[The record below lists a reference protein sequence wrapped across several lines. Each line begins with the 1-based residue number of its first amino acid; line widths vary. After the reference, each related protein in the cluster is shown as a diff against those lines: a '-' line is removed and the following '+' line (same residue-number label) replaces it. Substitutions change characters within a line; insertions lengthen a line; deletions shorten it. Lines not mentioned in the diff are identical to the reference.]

1 MENLDYNNDF
11 ELITQYIDGE
21 LSESQMLEVDKM
33 MQDSPELQAEFD
45 KQLEISKSIEDDDET
60 FVPPPSAKDNV
71 FLALGI
77 PLAASA
83 PTLTKLVT
91 ESAANWVSIAA
102 AVVASVATFTMYSS
116 LNSDSDANSKVTDNI
131 PIVKS
136 YEVAAN
142 NNIIVSDEAISENAE
157 IIDNS
162 SAEITDTDLDNNNSS
177 SASNNS
183 QSSNRASVNT
193 ESSNNND
200 DIVSNASDNI
210 NNNENLA
217 SNLSSDDLNNANDAD
232 NQNINSNI
240 SDNLGNKNNSVAP
253 WDADFAYQN
262 TEFNGFGRGMMLT
275 ENNNFK
281 VNRSYTR
288 DYLTVIRTKAS
299 TNSDNNGQLDVS
311 FLTNYFTTDLRGM
324 FSAGMSYYGTNYGA
338 DLRNPF
344 FLGGGVEYTPTF
356 TEIFANSYFDTFV
369 NGQIFL
375 GQSPSY
381 KMEAGLTTTLG
392 GLTRFP
398 IVFGYSQTIV
408 RDYQFIGQQSQG
420 GIFIGTEITF

>member
-1 MENLDYNNDF
+1 MENLDYNKDF
-11 ELITQYIDGE
+11 QLITQYIDGE
-21 LSESQMLEVDKM
+21 LSQSQMLEVDKM
-33 MQDSPELQAEFD
+33 MQNSPELQAEFD

-83 PTLTKLVT
+83 PTLTKLVS

-116 LNSDSDANSKVTDNI
+116 LNSDSEARNNVNSNI

-142 NNIIVSDEAISENAE
+142 NNIIVSDEAVSENAE
-157 IIDNS
+157 ILADN
-162 SAEITDTDLDNNNSS
+162 SAEIIDTDLDNNINSS
-177 SASNNS
+177 ALTTSSNS
-183 QSSNRASVNT
+183 QN
-193 ESSNNND
+193 SSNNNSN
-200 DIVSNASDNI
+200 IVSNAANETDSNI
-210 NNNENLA
+210 ENNENLA
-217 SNLSSDDLNNANDAD
+217 SNISDDDIDNTSETD
-232 NQNINSNI
+232 NQNINSSI
-240 SDNLGNKNNSVAP
+240 SENLGRNSNNVAP

-262 TEFNGFGRGMMLT
+262 NKFNGFGRDMMLT

-299 TNSDNNGQLDVS
+299 TNSNNNGQLDVS

-324 FSAGMSYYGTNYGA
+324 FSAGMSYYGTNYGE

-356 TEIFANSYFDTFV
+356 TKIFANSYFDTFL

>member
-1 MENLDYNNDF
+1 MENLDYNKDF

-21 LSESQMLEVDKM
+21 LTESQMLEVDKM
-33 MQDSPELQAEFD
+33 LKDSPDLKAEFD

-60 FVPPPSAKDNV
+60 LVPPPSAKDNV

-83 PTLTKLVT
+83 PTLTKLII
-91 ESAANWVSIAA
+91 ESAVNWISVAA
-102 AVVASVATFTMYSS
+102 AVVASVATFVMYSS
-116 LNSDSDANSKVTDNI
+116 LNSDSEATIKVNDNI

-142 NNIIVSDEAISENAE
+142 NNIIVTEEATDGNEE
-157 IIDNS
+157 ILVDNS
-162 SAEITDTDLDNNNSS
+162 VDVNDSDNNLNNNSS
-177 SASNNS
+177 NSSDNYQNNYN
-183 QSSNRASVNT
+183 SSINADRDNS
-193 ESSNNND
+193 D
-200 DIVSNASDNI
+200 DVVSNASDDTDGD
-210 NNNENLA
+210 ENFI
-217 SNLSSDDLNNANDAD
+217 SNLSDNESEISNETDLNNSNLSDD
-232 NQNINSNI
+232 FGRKNSLI
-240 SDNLGNKNNSVAP
+240 EP
-253 WDADFAYQN
+253 WNADFAYQN
-262 TEFNGFGRGMMLT
+262 TKFNGFARGMMLT

-281 VNRSYTR
+281 VNNSYTR

-299 TNSDNNGQLDVS
+299 TNADNNGQLDVS

-324 FSAGMSYYGTNYGA
+324 FSAGMSYYGTNYTS

-356 TEIFANSYFDTFV
+356 TKILANSYFDTFV

-381 KMEAGLTTTLG
+381 KIEAGLTTTFG

-408 RDYQFIGQQSQG
+408 RDYQFIGQQNQS
-420 GIFIGTEITF
+420 GIFLGTEITF

>member
-1 MENLDYNNDF
+1 MENLDYNKDF

-21 LSESQMLEVDKM
+21 LTESQMLEVDEMLKN
-33 MQDSPELQAEFD
+33 SPELQSEFD

-83 PTLTKLVT
+83 PTVTKLLT
-91 ESAANWVSIAA
+91 ESAANWISVAA

-116 LNSDSDANSKVTDNI
+116 LNSDSDASNSAKDNI

-136 YEVAAN
+136 YEAASN
-142 NNIIVSDEAISENAE
+142 NNIIISEEAINENAE
-157 IIDNS
+157 ILDGNTAELTENISEENISNS
-162 SAEITDTDLDNNNSS
+162 TSVRN
-177 SASNNS
+177 
-183 QSSNRASVNT
+183 SNRV
-193 ESSNNND
+193 SSD
-200 DIVSNASDNI
+200 SDDNI
-210 NNNENLA
+210 TSNGVDRVENNMTSTISEENLA
-217 SNLSSDDLNNANDAD
+217 NSTDVDNTEINANE
-232 NQNINSNI
+232 SE
-240 SDNLGNKNNSVAP
+240 NLGNGNNLVEP
-253 WDADFAYQN
+253 WNADFAYQN
-262 TEFNGFGRGMMLT
+262 NEFNGFARGMMLT
-275 ENNNFK
+275 ANNNFN

-288 DYLTVIRTKAS
+288 EYLTVIRTKAS
-299 TNSDNNGQLDVS
+299 TNADNNGQLDVS

-324 FSAGMSYYGTNYGA
+324 FSAGMSYYGTNYNS

-356 TEIFANSYFDTFV
+356 TKIFANSYFDTFV

-381 KMEAGLTTTLG
+381 KMEAGITTTFG

-408 RDYQFIGQQSQG
+408 RDYQFIGQQNQS

>member
-1 MENLDYNNDF
+1 MENLDYNKDF

-21 LSESQMLEVDKM
+21 LSQSQMLEVDKM
-33 MQDSPELQAEFD
+33 MQNSPELQAEFD
-45 KQLEISKSIEDDDET
+45 KQLEISKSIDDDDET
-60 FVPPPSAKDNV
+60 FVPPPSVKDNV

-83 PTLTKLVT
+83 PTLTKLLT

-102 AVVASVATFTMYSS
+102 AVVASVATLTMYSS
-116 LNSDSDANSKVTDNI
+116 LNSDSDANSKVTNNI

-142 NNIIVSDEAISENAE
+142 NNIIVIDEAISEDAE
-157 IIDNS
+157 IMANN
-162 SAEITDTDLDNNNSS
+162 SAEILDAELDNNANSN
-177 SASNNS
+177 AVSNSRIS
-183 QSSNRASVNT
+183 QSSAN
-193 ESSNNND
+193 SNSN
-200 DIVSNASDNI
+200 IVSNASDDIVSDVGNS
-210 NNNENLA
+210 ESLA
-217 SNLSSDDLNNANDAD
+217 SNLSDDDLNNTNDAD

-240 SDNLGNKNNSVAP
+240 SDNLGRNSNNVAP

-262 TEFNGFGRGMMLT
+262 TEFNGFARGMMLT

-299 TNSDNNGQLDVS
+299 TNSNNNGQLDVS

-356 TEIFANSYFDTFV
+356 TKIFANSYFDTFV

>member
-1 MENLDYNNDF
+1 MENLDYNKDF

-21 LSESQMLEVDKM
+21 LSQSQMLEVDKM
-33 MQDSPELQAEFD
+33 MQSSPELQAEFD
-45 KQLEISKSIEDDDET
+45 KQLEISKSIDDDDET

-102 AVVASVATFTMYSS
+102 AVVASVATFTVYSS
-116 LNSDSDANSKVTDNI
+116 LNSDSEARNNVNSNI

-157 IIDNS
+157 ILADN
-162 SAEITDTDLDNNNSS
+162 SAEIIDTDLDNNINNNASTT
-177 SASNNS
+177 SNNS
-183 QSSNRASVNT
+183 QSNA
-193 ESSNNND
+193 NNNSN
-200 DIVSNASDNI
+200 IVSNAANETDSNI
-210 NNNENLA
+210 DNNESLA
-217 SNLSSDDLNNANDAD
+217 SNLSDEDLDNISQSD

-240 SDNLGNKNNSVAP
+240 SDNLGRNNNNVAP

-262 TEFNGFGRGMMLT
+262 NQFNGFGRGMMLT

-299 TNSDNNGQLDVS
+299 TNSNNNGQLDVS

-356 TEIFANSYFDTFV
+356 SKIFANSYFDTFV

-392 GLTRFP
+392 GLSRFP